1 MLATHK
7 AWLKISY
14 MFFNVQ
20 RIDKYWL
27 YVKGLIPDVFVN
39 GVSHSMILDI
49 FVNDISHSM
58 ILDVF
63 VNGVS
68 HSMILDVF
76 VNGLFHIL

>member
-14 MFFNVQ
+14 VFFNVQ

-27 YVKGLIPDVFVN
+27 YVKGLILDVFVN

-49 FVNDISHSM
+49 FVNDIP
-58 ILDVF
+58 
-63 VNGVS
+63 